1 MAARKTM
8 VKPAMQKKAAPR
20 ATAVKKKTPKA
31 MAAKAAVR
39 RPWSKDDLRE
49 LKSQARKKVP
59 ADQIAKSL
67 KRTEGATR
75 QKAFSEGISLDS
87 RR

>member
-1 MAARKTM
+1 MLMAARKA
-8 VKPAMQKKAAPR
+8 VAKPAVTKKAAPK
-20 ATAVKKKTPKA
+20 ATAAKK
-31 MAAKAAVR
+31 AVR
-39 RPWSKDDLRE
+39 RPWSKDDVRA
-49 LKSQARKKVP
+49 LKTQARQKVT
-59 ADQIAKSL
+59 AEKIAKAL